1 MDLSPFL
8 AALLPIALLS
18 LVFFFSTG
26 RKTTLS
32 HGDGRRSLPPS
43 PPGFPLVGH
52 LPLLGSLPHWT
63 LRAMAGTHGPVMLL
77 RLGRV
82 PIVVASSAAAAQEAM
97 KARDVAF
104 AGRYR
109 GPMVER
115 LLYGCDMAF
124 APYGEHWRQAR
135 RVCVLHLLSQ
145 RCVLSFR
152 RVREQ
157 EAAALLDRV
166 RGAGAGLDAAVNL
179 SHLLVAYSSVVLL
192 RAAFGNDSSYGLDGE
207 GKILRKL
214 LVDFEELL
222 GWGTLG
228 EVVPWLAWVDSLRG
242 VHAKA
247 TRTFDALDGFLERGI
262 ADHRT
267 RRRGGRREGD
277 GGGDDDDSR
286 RSFVSVLLDVKE
298 EEEAG
303 GGILFDTVAVK
314 AIILD
319 MFLAGSST
327 TASIVEWAMAE
338 LINHPDEMHKLQEE
352 IRTAIHGGGD
362 NQVTEDHLGKLR
374 HLRPVLKETV
384 RLHMPSPLVM
394 RETVEDTELLG
405 YHVPA
410 CTRVIIDV
418 GAIARDPATW
428 ERAEEFL
435 PERWFGD
442 DGGPLAA
449 AAAAGH
455 DFTFLPFG
463 GGRRGCPGAGF
474 GMASVELVLTS
485 LLYHFDWEL
494 PAGGASTVD
503 MDEVGGLAV
512 RLKKP
517 LRLVAK
523 PWSP

>member
-8 AALLPIALLS
+8 ALLPIALLS
-18 LVFFFSTG
+18 LVFFFSIG
-26 RKTTLS
+26 RRATLS

-52 LPLLGSLPHWT
+52 LPLLGSLPHRT
-63 LRAMAGTHGPVMLL
+63 LRAMARTHGPVMLL

-82 PIVVASSAAAAQEAM
+82 PVVVASSAAAAQEAM

-104 AGRYR
+104 SGRYR

-115 LLYGCDMAF
+115 LFYGCDMAF

-152 RVREQ
+152 RVRQQ
-157 EAAALLDRV
+157 ETAALLDRV
-166 RGAGAGLDAAVNL
+166 RGAAGLDDAVNL
-179 SHLLVAYSSVVLL
+179 SHLLVVYSSVVLL
-192 RAAFGNDSSYGLDGE
+192 RAAFGYGNDDSSSAGFDGE

-214 LVDFEELL
+214 LVDAEELL
-222 GWGTLG
+222 GLGTLG
-228 EVVPWLAWVDSLRG
+228 EVVPWLAWVDSMRG

-247 TRTFDALDGFLERGI
+247 TRTFLALDGFLERGI

-277 GGGDDDDSR
+277 GGDDDDSR
-286 RSFVSVLLDVKE
+286 RSFVSVLLDVE

-303 GGILFDTVAVK
+303 GVRFDTVAVK

-352 IRTAIHGGGD
+352 IRTAIHDGSD
-362 NQVTEDHLGKLR
+362 NQITEDHLGNLC
-374 HLRPVLKETV
+374 HLKPVLKETL

-410 CTRVIIDV
+410 CTRVIINV
-418 GAIARDPATW
+418 GAIAQDPATW

-435 PERWFGD
+435 PERWLGD
-442 DGGPLAA
+442 NGEPLAA
-449 AAAAGH
+449 AAAAGQ

-474 GMASVELVLTS
+474 GMASVDLVLTS

-517 LRLVAK
+517 LCLVAK

>member
-8 AALLPIALLS
+8 ALLPIALLS

-26 RKTTLS
+26 RKATLS

-43 PPGFPLVGH
+43 PSGFPLVGH
-52 LPLLGSLPHWT
+52 LPLLGSLPHRT

-115 LLYGCDMAF
+115 LFYGCDMAF

-152 RVREQ
+152 RVRQQ
-157 EAAALLDRV
+157 ETAALLDRV
-166 RGAGAGLDAAVNL
+166 RGAGLDDAVNL
-179 SHLLVAYSSVVLL
+179 SHLLVVYSSVVLL

-214 LVDFEELL
+214 LVDVEELL
-222 GWGTLG
+222 GLGTLG
-228 EVVPWLAWVDSLRG
+228 EVVPWLAWVDSMRG

-247 TRTFDALDGFLERGI
+247 TRTFNALDGFLERGI

-267 RRRGGRREGD
+267 RCRGDRREGD
-277 GGGDDDDSR
+277 GGDDDSR
-286 RSFVSVLLDVKE
+286 RSFVSVLMDVKE
-298 EEEAG
+298 EEA

-338 LINHPDEMHKLQEE
+338 LINHPDEMRMLQEE
-352 IRTAIHGGGD
+352 IHMVIHGGGD
-362 NQVTEDHLGKLR
+362 NQVTEDHLSKLR
-374 HLRPVLKETV
+374 HLKPVVKETLS
-384 RLHMPSPLVM
+384 LHMPSPLVL
-394 RETVEDTELLG
+394 RETMEDTELLG

-418 GAIARDPATW
+418 GAISQDPATW

-435 PERWFGD
+435 LERWFGD

-449 AAAAGH
+449 VAGH

-474 GMASVELVLTS
+474 GMASVDLVLTS

-494 PAGGASTVD
+494 PASGASTVN
-503 MDEVGGLAV
+503 MDEVGGLAM

>member
-1 MDLSPFL
+1 MDLLPFL
-8 AALLPIALLS
+8 ALLPIALLS
-18 LVFFFSTG
+18 LAFFFSTG
-26 RKTTLS
+26 RKASLS

-52 LPLLGSLPHWT
+52 LPLLGSLPHRT
-63 LRAMAGTHGPVMLL
+63 LRTMARTHGPVMLL

-104 AGRYR
+104 SGRYR

-115 LLYGCDMAF
+115 LFYGCDMAF

-152 RVREQ
+152 RVRQ
-157 EAAALLDRV
+157 QQTAALLDRV
-166 RGAGAGLDAAVNL
+166 RGASLVDGAVNL
-179 SHLLVAYSSVVLL
+179 SHLLVVYSSVVLL
-192 RAAFGNDSSYGLDGE
+192 RAAFGDDSSAGFDGE

-214 LVDFEELL
+214 MVDAEELL
-222 GWGTLG
+222 GLGTLG
-228 EVVPWLAWVDSLRG
+228 EVVPWLSWVDSIRG

-262 ADHRT
+262 ADYRK
-267 RRRGGRREGD
+267 RRHGGRREGD
-277 GGGDDDDSR
+277 GGDDDSR
-286 RSFVSVLLDVKE
+286 RSFVSVLLDVE
-298 EEEAG
+298 EEEAAG
-303 GGILFDTVAVK
+303 GVRFDTVAVK

-338 LINHPDEMHKLQEE
+338 LINHPDEMRKLQEE
-352 IRTAIHGGGD
+352 IRTTIHGVGGD
-362 NQVTEDHLGKLR
+362 NQITEDHLGNLR
-374 HLRPVLKETV
+374 HLKPVIKETL
-384 RLHMPSPLVM
+384 RLHMPSPLVL

-418 GAIARDPATW
+418 EAIAQDPATW

-442 DGGPLAA
+442 DGGGPLV
-449 AAAAGH
+449 AAAGQ

-474 GMASVELVLTS
+474 GMASVDLLLTS

-517 LRLVAK
+517 LCLVAK

>member
-1 MDLSPFL
+1 
-8 AALLPIALLS
+8 
-18 LVFFFSTG
+18 
-26 RKTTLS
+26 
-32 HGDGRRSLPPS
+32 
-43 PPGFPLVGH
+43 
-52 LPLLGSLPHWT
+52 
-63 LRAMAGTHGPVMLL
+63 MARTHGPVMLL
-77 RLGRV
+77 RFGRV

-104 AGRYR
+104 ASRYR
-109 GPMVER
+109 GPMAER
-115 LLYGCDMAF
+115 LLYDGRDMAF

-157 EAAALLDRV
+157 ETAALLDRV
-166 RGAGAGLDAAVNL
+166 RGAGDAVNL
-179 SHLLVAYSSVVLL
+179 SHLLVAYSSAVLL

-214 LVDFEELL
+214 LVDFGELL

-228 EVVPWLAWVDSLRG
+228 EVVPWLAWVDSMRG

-247 TRTFDALDGFLERGI
+247 TRTFDALDGFLERRI
-262 ADHRT
+262 ADHRK
-267 RRRGGRREGD
+267 RRRGGQREGD
-277 GGGDDDDSR
+277 GGADDDDSR
-286 RSFVSVLLDVKE
+286 RSFVSVLLDVE
-298 EEEAG
+298 EEEETG
-303 GGILFDTVAVK
+303 EVLFDTVAIK
-314 AIILD
+314 AIILN
-319 MFLAGSST
+319 MFVGGSDS
-327 TASIVEWAMAE
+327 TASIVEWTMAE
-338 LINHPDEMHKLQEE
+338 LINHPNEMHKLQDE
-352 IRTAIHGGGD
+352 IRTAIHGGAD
-362 NQVTEDHLGKLR
+362 NKVTEDHLGKLR
-374 HLRPVLKETV
+374 HLRAVLKETL
-384 RLHMPSPLVM
+384 RLHIPAPLVQ
-394 RETVEDTELLG
+394 RESVEDTELLG

-410 CTRVIIDV
+410 GTRVLFNV
-418 GAIARDPATW
+418 GAIALDPATW

-442 DGGPLAA
+442 DDGAAVVDHYAPAA

-474 GMASVELVLTS
+474 AMVSVELVLAS

-494 PAGGASTVD
+494 PAGVPSTVD
-503 MDEVGGLAV
+503 MDELSGLAV